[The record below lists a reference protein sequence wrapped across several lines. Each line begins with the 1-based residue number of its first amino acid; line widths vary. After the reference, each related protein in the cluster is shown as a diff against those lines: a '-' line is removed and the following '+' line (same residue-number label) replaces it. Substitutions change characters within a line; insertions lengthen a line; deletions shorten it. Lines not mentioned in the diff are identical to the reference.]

1 MGDADGQVGLFGTE
15 PEAGDVLVINDRC
28 VVRIEGQL
36 RIVVV
41 AGVPLA
47 HFVAGD
53 RIAEAY
59 AMVSLVEQGWADQN
73 DVARTFCCS
82 PRSVRRYQRRFDEG
96 GLARLGR
103 AGGYPKGRPRGPS
116 RDRVVGKLKAAG
128 LSNRVIAHR
137 LGIDEK
143 SVRKRLH
150 RLGWSPPDPAQSRLA
165 LAEPAPPGADPN
177 LSALAIAGVE
187 RPTPVARASPA
198 LAPAREEP
206 ESIAPSWDRDPAD
219 RRFDRLL
226 AYMGLLNDAAPLF
239 RSGHHVPGAGVLLAL
254 PALVATGVLTAAREV
269 YGSIGPAFYGLR
281 TTLLTLLLMA
291 LRRIK
296 RPEALKEHSPIDLG
310 RLLGLDRAPEVKTL
324 RRKLTRLARLGGAER
339 LGRLVAERRV
349 AARGTALGFL
359 YVDGHVRVYYGKRP
373 LPKAH
378 AARRRLALPAT
389 TDYWVND
396 QQGEPL
402 FVVTAEANAGLVRM
416 LPELLH
422 EVRTL
427 VGERRVTVV
436 FDRGGWS
443 PKLFADLLG
452 QGFDVLTYR
461 KGRGRPVPR
470 RRFQDHVGTFDGREV
485 RYHLADHGVRLL
497 GGRLRL
503 RQVTRLRDGHQ
514 TPIVTSRR
522 DLPAVEVAYRM
533 FERWRQ
539 ENFFKY
545 LREEFLLDALVD
557 YQIEADDP
565 TREVPNPAWAALDA
579 RLREARAEIARLQ
592 QRYGAAALTNPE
604 RARPTMRGFKI
615 AHGQVAQAIR
625 AASRRA
631 RALERQ
637 RGRIPRRIP
646 VGQRTEEPVIK
657 LATERKH
664 LTNLLKMVAYQ
675 AESDLVGAVAPHYK
689 RHEDEGRTLV
699 QTALASAADLEV
711 TETEL
716 RVTLAPLSS
725 AHRSRAV
732 AAVCRELNTTATV
745 FPGTHLRLRYA
756 VTGTG

>member
-1 MGDADGQVGLFGTE
+1 MGAADAQVGLFGTE

-28 VVRIEGQL
+28 VVRVEGQL

-53 RIAEAY
+53 RSAEAY

-103 AGGYPKGRPRGPS
+103 AGGYPKGRPRGPW

-128 LSNRVIAHR
+128 LSNRAIAHR

-143 SVRKRLH
+143 SVRKRLR
-150 RLGWSPPDPAQSRLA
+150 RLGWRPRDPAQSRLA
-165 LAEPAPPGADPN
+165 LAEPAPPGADPT
-177 LSALAIAGVE
+177 LSASAIAGVE
-187 RPTPVARASPA
+187 RPTPGARASPA

-226 AYMGLLNDAAPLF
+226 AYMGLLNDAAPRF

-291 LRRIK
+291 LLRIK
-296 RPEALKEHSPIDLG
+296 RPEALKEHSPTDLG

-324 RRKLTRLARLGGAER
+324 RRKLTRLARLSGADR
-339 LGRLVAERRV
+339 LGRRLAERRV
-349 AARGTALGFL
+349 AARGAALGFL

-416 LPELLH
+416 LPELLR

-497 GGRLRL
+497 RGRLRL

-565 TREVPNPAWAALDA
+565 TREVPNPAWAAIDA

-637 RGRIPRRIP
+637 RARIPRRIP
-646 VGQRTEEPVIK
+646 VGQRTEKPVIK

-664 LTNLLKMVAYQ
+664 LSNLLKMVAYQ

-689 RHEDEGRTLV
+689 RHEAEGRTLV

-716 RVTLAPLSS
+716 RVTLSPLSS

-732 AAVCRELNTTATV
+732 AAVCRELNTTDTF

-756 VTGTG
+756 VAGTG